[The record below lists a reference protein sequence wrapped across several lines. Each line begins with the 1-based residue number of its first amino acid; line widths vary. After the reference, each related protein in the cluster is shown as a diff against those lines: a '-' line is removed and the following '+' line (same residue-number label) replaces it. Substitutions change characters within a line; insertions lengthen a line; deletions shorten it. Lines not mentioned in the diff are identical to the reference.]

1 MESIQPAKLSISS
14 PPPRAKRKVEEITNP
29 VQDDLISGKIKCYS
43 PAILKKMLFYN
54 MIPSTRE
61 VEKLQAKLSFNDFD
75 NIFVKSVKTSFARM
89 QKKRSVKFLSILI
102 DCLRSFLRF
111 STSSGAKKLRV
122 ELKSALAYLSNA
134 QITFKSDNPKRLNQI
149 SFKSKKDGISK
160 GEGAYACGSHVISF
174 LSQSF
179 KGKPYN
185 VKKILTE
192 GVIRH
197 RKLNHPRRKT
207 LSTIEEILGP
217 INPDLQMY
225 NGWINEKS
233 SARSFP
239 WIIRFYSVLKKIK
252 ASTSG
257 LLCCQNH
264 CLMCRVL
271 SDKKVELFDS
281 EKSYAPSTKN
291 NILQRVVH
299 DSGFSKES
307 KPPTYKV
314 ETKDGAYHVR
324 FANSYFAALFL
335 SIHLKINYTWSIN
348 TNILFVPVKVIP
360 SLN

>member
-14 PPPRAKRKVEEITNP
+14 PPSRVKRKVEEINNP

-54 MIPSTRE
+54 MIPSTKE
-61 VEKLQAKLSFNDFD
+61 VENLQVKLSFNDFD

-134 QITFKSDNPKRLNQI
+134 QITFKSDNPNRLNQKN
-149 SFKSKKDGISK
+149 FRSKKSGISK

-192 GVIRH
+192 GVVRH
-197 RKLNHPRRKT
+197 RKLNHPTRKT

-217 INPDLQMY
+217 TNPDLQML
-225 NGWINEKS
+225 N
-233 SARSFP
+233 P
-239 WIIRFYSVLKKIK
+239 WIAEKPTAGSYPWITRFYSILKKIK

-257 LLCCQNH
+257 LLCCKEH
-264 CLMCRVL
+264 ALMCRVL

-281 EKSYAPSTKN
+281 EKSFAPSTIN
-291 NILQRVVH
+291 NILKGVKDR
-299 DSGFSKES
+299 SGFSKES
-307 KPPTYKV
+307 KSPKYKV
-314 ETKDGAYHVR
+314 ETKDGAYHVG

-335 SIHLKINYTWSIN
+335 SIHLKLNYTRSLNTSI
-348 TNILFVPVKVIP
+348 IFVPVKVIS
-360 SLN
+360 SLS